1 MVTYWCVWCGATTER
16 RTSHEAPQCTRC
28 ITEFQVAFGFP
39 LRTLMI
45 PLEGSSP
52 PGVPGAAYKR
62 FNFVDQKGREVWTTS
77 TPFDDDVDFNIYDV
91 GA

>member
-1 MVTYWCVWCGATTER
+1 
-16 RTSHEAPQCTRC
+16 
-28 ITEFQVAFGFP
+28 
-39 LRTLMI
+39 MI